1 MKKSAFISDIIFA
14 FLVIFL
20 PAVCLFRYW
29 RFPLAAAAALA
40 ALTGA
45 FASLLTYFFL
55 RRKREKLC
63 LKKQDEETRDK
74 LLLHLALQGKEENVK
89 YFAEF
94 FSAHDAEGGKT
105 EAPVDV
111 KTNGR
116 KEVSRL
122 ETEDIL
128 FFPLFSVRPVDGD
141 AVAAVLRV
149 KSEKRKYLLC
159 GELAPEAEKLCARF
173 DIRAITGNEVYCIL
187 KKGEALPEHYLG
199 EDTSAPKKKKRLRAW
214 FAKSNSRRFLL
225 GGTLILLTSLIT
237 PFPLYYIIL
246 GSALVLSAVFVRI
259 FGYR

>member
-1 MKKSAFISDIIFA
+1 MKKSAFISDIVFA

-74 LLLHLALQGKEENVK
+74 LLLHLALQGKEDNVK
-89 YFAEF
+89 YFADF

-159 GELAPEAEKLCARF
+159 GELARASTFGQSPETRCIAFSKRARRSPSIIWERTRPRRKRKSGCALGLPRATADAFCWAE
-173 DIRAITGNEVYCIL
+173 
-187 KKGEALPEHYLG
+187 
-199 EDTSAPKKKKRLRAW
+199 RL
-214 FAKSNSRRFLL
+214 FF
-225 GGTLILLTSLIT
+225 
-237 PFPLYYIIL
+237 
-246 GSALVLSAVFVRI
+246 
-259 FGYR
+259 

>member
-1 MKKSAFISDIIFA
+1 MKKSAFISDIVFA

-55 RRKREKLC
+55 RWKREKLC

-111 KTNGR
+111 KTNG
-116 KEVSRL
+116 
-122 ETEDIL
+122 
-128 FFPLFSVRPVDGD
+128 
-141 AVAAVLRV
+141 
-149 KSEKRKYLLC
+149 
-159 GELAPEAEKLCARF
+159 
-173 DIRAITGNEVYCIL
+173 
-187 KKGEALPEHYLG
+187 
-199 EDTSAPKKKKRLRAW
+199 
-214 FAKSNSRRFLL
+214 
-225 GGTLILLTSLIT
+225 
-237 PFPLYYIIL
+237 
-246 GSALVLSAVFVRI
+246 
-259 FGYR
+259 

>member
-14 FLVIFL
+14 FLVVFL

-29 RFPLAAAAALA
+29 RFPLAASVALA

-45 FASLLTYFFL
+45 LASLLTYLFL
-55 RRKREKLC
+55 RRKRERLC

-74 LLLHLALQGKEENVK
+74 LLLHLALQGKEANLK
-89 YFAEF
+89 YFSEF
-94 FSAHDAEGGKT
+94 FETHDAEGGEST
-105 EAPVDV
+105 PVNV
-111 KTNGR
+111 RVNGR
-116 KEVSRL
+116 KDFSRL
-122 ETEDIL
+122 ETEEAL

-141 AVAAVLRV
+141 AVAAILRV

-159 GELAPEAEKLCARF
+159 AELAAEAEKLCARF
-173 DIRAITGNEVYCIL
+173 DIRAITGNEVYLIL
-187 KKGEALPEHYLG
+187 KKGAFLPEHYRG
-199 EDTSAPKKKKRLRAW
+199 EETSAPKKKKRLRAW

-237 PFPLYYIIL
+237 PFPLYYILL

>member
-1 MKKSAFISDIIFA
+1 M
-14 FLVIFL
+14 
-20 PAVCLFRYW
+20 
-29 RFPLAAAAALA
+29 
-40 ALTGA
+40 
-45 FASLLTYFFL
+45 
-55 RRKREKLC
+55 
-63 LKKQDEETRDK
+63 
-74 LLLHLALQGKEENVK
+74 
-89 YFAEF
+89 
-94 FSAHDAEGGKT
+94 
-105 EAPVDV
+105 DV
-111 KTNGR
+111 KTNGK
-116 KEVSRL
+116 KEISRL

-199 EDTSAPKKKKRLRAW
+199 EDTSVPKKKKRLRAW